1 MILMHTDKRN
11 AAMFNAAATIQAPR
25 GQAPFAAY
33 AALLSL
39 AERIPLSV
47 VQFGGR
53 VAIFHVFW
61 NSAQAKLAS
70 WPVTLQLFALEYR
83 VPLLSPDVAAVL
95 ATTAEL
101 GGAILILLGLFTR
114 FAALALLGLVAVIQL
129 FVFPGNWAE
138 HLLWASLLLLLLA
151 RGAGIVS
158 LDHLAER
165 FFAGTR

>member
-1 MILMHTDKRN
+1 
-11 AAMFNAAATIQAPR
+11 MFDAAATIGAPR
-25 GQAPFAAY
+25 ERTPLAAY
-33 AALLSL
+33 AALLGL
-39 AERIPLSV
+39 AQRIPLSV
-47 VQFGGR
+47 VQLAGR

-83 VPLLSPDVAAVL
+83 VPLLPPDIAAVL
-95 ATTAEL
+95 ATAAEL
-101 GGAILILLGLFTR
+101 AGAILIVLGLFTR

-138 HLLWASLLLLLLA
+138 HLLWASLLLLFLA
-151 RGAGIVS
+151 RGAGTVS
-158 LDHLAER
+158 LDHLAAR

>member
-1 MILMHTDKRN
+1 MHTDKRN
-11 AAMFNAAATIQAPR
+11 AAMFDAAATIGAPR
-25 GQAPFAAY
+25 ERTPLAAY
-33 AALLSL
+33 AALLGL
-39 AERIPLSV
+39 AQRIPLSV
-47 VQFGGR
+47 VQLAGR

-83 VPLLSPDVAAVL
+83 VPLLPPDIAAVL
-95 ATTAEL
+95 ATAAEL
-101 GGAILILLGLFTR
+101 AGAILIVLGLFTR

-138 HLLWASLLLLLLA
+138 HLLRASLLLLFLA
-151 RGAGIVS
+151 RGAGTVS
-158 LDHLAER
+158 LDHLAAR